1 MAITLTYIMVA
12 LSRTLWCFGGI
23 DSDENTSWCPVFGSS
38 MGLVFTASYGTAVGL
53 ILE

>member
-23 DSDENTSWCPVFGSS
+23 DINTSWCPVFGSS